1 MPKTKRTKYKI
12 PTPKNMTV
20 KEASEYWDK
29 HSFFDFDDI
38 EEVDFD
44 VHLEGEKHY
53 VLLDSDV
60 AQRIDSLARKKKRP
74 RHVLVNSLLKR
85 SLTEAA
91 P

>member
-1 MPKTKRTKYKI
+1 MPKSKRTKYKI

-44 VHLEGEKHY
+44 VQLEGEKHY
-53 VLLDSDV
+53 VLLDTDI
-60 AQRIDSLARKKKRP
+60 AKKIERLARKKKQP
-74 RHVLVNSLLKR
+74 QHKLVNSLLQKT
-85 SLTEAA
+85 LVAMV
-91 P
+91 